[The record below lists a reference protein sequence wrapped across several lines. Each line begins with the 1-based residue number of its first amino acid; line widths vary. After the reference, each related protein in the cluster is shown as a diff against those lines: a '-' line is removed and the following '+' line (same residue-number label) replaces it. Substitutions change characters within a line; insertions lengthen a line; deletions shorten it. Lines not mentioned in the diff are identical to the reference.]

1 VNHFWATVCKNGS
14 PYAIRPL
21 SVLSV
26 CDVGVLWPNGWMDQD
41 ETWHARRPRPGHIVS
56 DWDPAP
62 LPQKGAEPPI
72 FGPYLLWPNSLM
84 DQDATWHGGRSRPRP
99 QCARWGPSSPS
110 SKRKRSPQFLAHVY
124 YGQLAGW
131 IKMALGSEAG
141 LGPATLLD
149 GDPASPKR
157 CTAPSFRPMSIVAT
171 VAHLSN
177 CSVLVQTRRGS
188 RRILLNSPS

>member
-1 VNHFWATVCKNGS
+1 MGKKWGAVHCWGGAGS
-14 PYAIRPL
+14 PSNTMSPVPRPTSVPSNIFIQTVHPML
-21 SVLSV
+21 SDRCLSCPV
-26 CDVGVLWPNGWMDQD
+26 CPVCNVGALWPNSWIDQD
-41 ETWHARRPRPGHIVS
+41 ETWYAGRPRHG
-56 DWDPAP
+56 D
-62 LPQKGAEPPI
+62 
-72 FGPYLLWPNSLM
+72 
-84 DQDATWHGGRSRPRP
+84 GGRSPPRP

-157 CTAPSFRPMSIVAT
+157 CTAPSFRPMSIVAKR
-171 VAHLSN
+171 LD
-177 CSVLVQTRRGS
+177 GS
-188 RRILLNSPS
+188 RCHLVWK